1 MEVKVDRSNYV
12 WVIVERSGHEEH
24 FFGLSTEE
32 GDQFIPVTDMKDQG
46 EALLGRLQVVEGV
59 ERTVEA
65 INKVDIIKQGQAH
78 GFAVYQVNSEG
89 KLVGHLA
96 SGEEQ

>member
-1 MEVKVDRSNYV
+1 MEAKVDRSNYV

-32 GDQFIPVTDMKDQG
+32 GDQFIPVTEMKDQC

-59 ERTVEA
+59 ERSVEA
-65 INKVDIIKQGQAH
+65 IHKQDIIKQGQAH
-78 GFAVYQVNSEG
+78 GFAVYLVNSEG
-89 KLVGHLA
+89 KLLGHLT
-96 SGEEQ
+96 SGEEH